1 MLLDTAQAAGHKG
14 GSPPADKLKLDR
26 KLDRD
31 GQDKTCRRK
40 WPRNDKDGAKI
51 GQDSERRGQD
61 GARMGPRW
69 GHYGPRWS
77 RGGPRWDQDSAKMGQ
92 DGAEMDQ
99 DGAKAGTN
107 LVDDS
112 TALFKLFFVFARAPE
127 GFRSA
132 GGGV

>member
-31 GQDKTCRRK
+31 GQDKSCRRK

-51 GQDSERRGQD
+51 GQD

-69 GHYGPRWS
+69 GHYGAGW
-77 RGGPRWDQDSAKMGQ
+77 A
-92 DGAEMDQ
+92 Q
-99 DGAKAGTN
+99 DGAKMGPSWGQDGPKMEPRWAGQT
-107 LVDDS
+107 V
-112 TALFKLFFVFARAPE
+112 FVRD
-127 GFRSA
+127 
-132 GGGV
+132 